1 MAWNWD
7 VRIQHTYMEANVC
20 ADFMAKLATS
30 DDQGFI
36 VWDVPIK
43 GIASF
48 LLAGQLR
55 TYFHT
60 VVKFFLF
67 SLLYQKKLHYIMTMH
82 I

>member
-1 MAWNWD
+1 
-7 VRIQHTYMEANVC
+7 MEANVC

-43 GIASF
+43 GIASL

-60 VVKFFLF
+60 VVKFFFIFLTVPKKTT
-67 SLLYQKKLHYIMTMH
+67 LYHDNAHLIQNFTW
-82 I
+82 